1 MNTQT
6 DRTVAE
12 TKLGEYIDRGRANTD
27 AVVAQVMNQVPVD
40 RVVRSSAIRFH
51 ADEKEPLTI
60 LMGDVDAEL
69 LHHNAVRQVAGRLDI
84 PGAYVDDL
92 NSSPWGRTLLAENLN
107 TLMVHRHSGG
117 TRNYLTRSVQGEVR
131 GFLSDRYRR
140 MDTRP
145 ILDSVIGAVQA
156 NGGIISDGHA
166 GDTRVNLKVILP
178 RIIEPYPGEYLV
190 YGLEWSNSDF
200 GCGANELSA
209 FMLRLVCLNGLI
221 ASVEMRK
228 VHLGTRLDEN
238 IQYTQ
243 QTYELD
249 TRATASAMKDLTAHL
264 LSEARVDELSAMLRT
279 ANENKIDPRTAVAA
293 LRRDLTKAESVR
305 VGEIFNSPDVV
316 NLPPGQTSWRLSN
329 AISFLAHETESAD
342 RRSDLERIAGKV
354 AQAA

>member
-1 MNTQT
+1 
-6 DRTVAE
+6 
-12 TKLGEYIDRGRANTD
+12 
-27 AVVAQVMNQVPVD
+27 
-40 RVVRSSAIRFH
+40 
-51 ADEKEPLTI
+51 
-60 LMGDVDAEL
+60 
-69 LHHNAVRQVAGRLDI
+69 
-84 PGAYVDDL
+84 
-92 NSSPWGRTLLAENLN
+92 
-107 TLMVHRHSGG
+107 
-117 TRNYLTRSVQGEVR
+117 
-131 GFLSDRYRR
+131 
-140 MDTRP
+140 
-145 ILDSVIGAVQA
+145 
-156 NGGIISDGHA
+156 
-166 GDTRVNLKVILP
+166 
-178 RIIEPYPGEYLV
+178 
-190 YGLEWSNSDF
+190 
-200 GCGANELSA
+200 
-209 FMLRLVCLNGLI
+209 MLRLVCLNGLI

-293 LRRDLTKAESVR
+293 LRRDLTKSESVR